1 MFGCRRDWRDA
12 RRGRGFGRDLGGEMG
27 DDFGGRDFGAHEFAG
42 RGGHGHGEF
51 GGHRGGGPGGRGGRG
66 GGDMFRIGRML
77 AQGDLKLLALSLIAE
92 QPRHGYEIIKLIEEK
107 TAGWY
112 SPSPGVVYPTLTF
125 LEEAGYVTAEADGS
139 KKRYA
144 ITEEGRAY
152 LAENRDFADAI
163 IGRLSEIGLKMGRV
177 KKWMGWSENGPSH
190 GAELPR
196 LVEAALENLRD
207 VSREKLEQNRG
218 AETRIVEI
226 LARVANDIREA

>member
-1 MFGCRRDWRDA
+1 MFGCRRDFEGMRHFGGP
-12 RRGRGFGRDLGGEMG
+12 GRG
-27 DDFGGRDFGAHEFAG
+27 DFGGP
-42 RGGHGHGEF
+42 RG
-51 GGHRGGGPGGRGGRG
+51 GGRGGRG
-66 GGDMFRIGRML
+66 GGDMFRIGKML

-92 QPRHGYEIIKLIEEK
+92 QPRHGYEIIKLIEER

-125 LEEAGYVTAEADGS
+125 LEEAGYVVAEADGT

-152 LAENRDFADAI
+152 LDSNHDLADAI
-163 IGRLSEIGLKMGRV
+163 LARLSEIGGKMGRV
-177 KKWMGWSENGPSH
+177 RRWMGWNESGPSH

-207 VSREKLEQNRG
+207 VSREKLEGNRG

-226 LARVANDIREA
+226 LARAANDIREA

>member
-1 MFGCRRDWRDA
+1 MFGCWKDHRHGMQHAAGPGRGDFGG
-12 RRGRGFGRDLGGEMG
+12 GRGF
-27 DDFGGRDFGAHEFAG
+27 
-42 RGGHGHGEF
+42 
-51 GGHRGGGPGGRGGRG
+51 GGRGGRG
-66 GGDMFRIGRML
+66 GGDMFRMGRMW
-77 AQGDLKLLALSLIAE
+77 AQGDLKLLALALIAE

-152 LAENRDFADAI
+152 LADNRDLADAI
-163 IGRLSEIGLKMGRV
+163 LARLAQVGEKMGRV
-177 KKWMGWSENGPSH
+177 RRWMGWGEGASEA
-190 GAELPR
+190 GADLPR
-196 LVEAALENLRD
+196 LVEAALENLRET
-207 VSREKLEQNRG
+207 SQQKLEANRG

-226 LARVANDIREA
+226 LARAAADIREA

>member
-1 MFGCRRDWRDA
+1 MRHAGGPD
-12 RRGRGFGRDLGGEMG
+12 RGD
-27 DDFGGRDFGAHEFAG
+27 
-42 RGGHGHGEF
+42 EF
-51 GGHRGGGPGGRGGRG
+51 GGHRGGHRGGGRGGRG
-66 GGDMFRIGRML
+66 GGEMFRIGRML

-92 QPRHGYEIIKLIEEK
+92 QPRHGYEIIKVIEEK

-125 LEEAGYVTAEADGS
+125 LEEAGYVTSEPDGA

-144 ITEEGRAY
+144 ITEEGRAH
-152 LAENRDFADAI
+152 LAANRDFADAI

-177 KKWMGWSENGPSH
+177 RKWIGWSENGPNQ

-207 VSREKLEQNRG
+207 VAQQKLEANRG

>member
-1 MFGCRRDWRDA
+1 MYDPRDMRGDMRDEMRHA
-12 RRGRGFGRDLGGEMG
+12 GGPGRGD
-27 DDFGGRDFGAHEFAG
+27 
-42 RGGHGHGEF
+42 F
-51 GGHRGGGPGGRGGRG
+51 GGHRGGGRGGRGG

-77 AQGDLKLLALSLIAE
+77 AQGDLKLLALSLINE
-92 QPRHGYEIIKLIEEK
+92 QPRHGYEIIKLIEDK

-125 LEEAGYVTAEADGS
+125 LEEAGYVTSETDGA

-152 LAENRDFADAI
+152 LGQNRDFADAI

-190 GAELPR
+190 GADLPR

-207 VSREKLEQNRG
+207 VSQQKLEANRG

-226 LARVANDIREA
+226 LARAANDIREA

>member
-1 MFGCRRDWRDA
+1 MFGCRRDWNEGHHGG
-12 RRGRGFGRDLGGEMG
+12 RRHDGRHHGGEMEFSG
-27 DDFGGRDFGAHEFAG
+27 GGR
-42 RGGHGHGEF
+42 GEF
-51 GGHRGGGPGGRGGRG
+51 GGHRGGGRGGRG
-66 GGDMFRIGRML
+66 GGDMLRIGRML

-125 LEEAGYVTAEADGS
+125 LEEAGYVTAEMDGA

-144 ITEEGRAY
+144 ITEEGRDY
-152 LAENRDFADAI
+152 LAANRDFADAI

-177 KKWMGWSENGPSH
+177 RKWMGWNEAGPNQ

-207 VSREKLEQNRG
+207 VAREKLEQNRG
-218 AETRIVEI
+218 TETRIVEI

>member
-1 MFGCRRDWRDA
+1 MFGCRRDWRDW
-12 RRGRGFGRDLGGEMG
+12 GERHDEM
-27 DDFGGRDFGAHEFAG
+27 RHA
-42 RGGHGHGEF
+42 
-51 GGHRGGGPGGRGGRG
+51 GGPGGRGEWGGGGRGGGRGRG

-92 QPRHGYEIIKLIEEK
+92 QPRHGYEIIKVIEEK

-125 LEEAGYVTAEADGS
+125 LEEAGYVIAEMEGA

-144 ITEEGRAY
+144 ITEDGRAY
-152 LAENRDFADAI
+152 LSQNRDIADTI
-163 IGRLSEIGLKMGRV
+163 VGRLSEIGLRMGRV
-177 KKWMGWSENGPSH
+177 RKWMGWSENGPSH

-207 VSREKLEQNRG
+207 AAQQKLEANRG